1 MGTEHSLKL
10 NESETAKGFF
20 LNDLIQWL
28 RHCHSKA
35 DITAIRDAYLFAE
48 HAHRKQKRKSGD
60 PYIIHPV
67 EVAKILAE
75 LDVDQKT
82 LIAALL
88 HDVVE
93 DTGVTLEK
101 IEERFGVEIAKMVDG
116 VTKLKNII
124 YKSKEEHQA
133 ENLRKMF
140 LAMAKDIRVL
150 LIKLA
155 DRLHNMRTLKY
166 HPKSKEIAHETMEI
180 YAPLASRLGIY
191 RIKWE
196 LEDLSF
202 KYQQP
207 EKFNALLGRIKQSR
221 DKREEYIKSVS
232 EFLKGKLAEMGI
244 EAELNGRPKHLYSIN
259 NKMIRQ
265 EKDLDEIYDVMAI
278 RCLVKTVR
286 DCYAS
291 LGVVHNLWKP
301 IPGRFKDF
309 VAMPKTNMYQS
320 IHTTVVG
327 PNGGPLEIQIRTMEM
342 HRIAEFGIAAHWSYK
357 EGVSGDK
364 DLNHKLAWL
373 RQVLEW
379 ESDLHDPREFMEGLK
394 IEVFSDTVFVFSPR
408 GDVLELPAGSMPL
421 DFAYRIHTAVGHRC
435 IGAKIN
441 GHIVPLN
448 YKLKNGEIVEIMT
461 AKNSSPKWA
470 WLNLTKTSQ
479 AKAKIRQWFKK
490 ERREE
495 NIAKGKELLDKE
507 IKKQGLDGDQIKH
520 EKLLEIGKRM
530 NIQTID
536 DLYVAVCNGILK
548 AGTIVAKIKAEETK
562 QEYDSLEEEANALIP
577 EIKPTAGWG
586 KPTQG
591 IRVKGA
597 DNLLVRLSH
606 CCNPVPGDEIV
617 GYITRGRGVSIHRSD
632 CRNTSFAVQMEPER
646 LVEVAW
652 DDGFLEP
659 FQVKLE
665 VTAADR
671 AGLLNDVMSVLNE
684 MKISANW
691 VTARSKKDHKAVID
705 MVLETKGLDQLE
717 FIMNKIMRLKDIY
730 EIKRVGSVK
739 KDPAVN
745 N

>member
-1 MGTEHSLKL
+1 MASELSRKL
-10 NESETAKGFF
+10 NEIEEPTGLF
-20 LNDLIQWL
+20 LEDLLQWL
-28 RHCHSKA
+28 RQCRSKA
-35 DITAIRDAYLFAE
+35 DLAAIRDAYLFAE
-48 HAHRKQKRKSGD
+48 EAHRKQKRKSGE

-75 LDVDQKT
+75 LDVDQRT

-93 DTGVTLEK
+93 DTGITLEI
-101 IEERFGVEIAKMVDG
+101 IETRFGAEIAKMVDG
-116 VTKLKNII
+116 VTKLKSIV
-124 YKSKEEHQA
+124 YQSKEEHQA

-166 HPKSKEIAHETMEI
+166 HPKSKEIALETMEI

-232 EFLKGKLAEMGI
+232 EFLKGKLAEIGVK
-244 EAELNGRPKHLYSIN
+244 AELNGRPKHLYSIN
-259 NKMIRQ
+259 NKMIKQ
-265 EKDLDEIYDVMAI
+265 EKDLDEIYDVMAV
-278 RCLVKTVR
+278 RCLVETVR

-357 EGVSGDK
+357 EGVSADK
-364 DLNHKLAWL
+364 DFNHKLAWL

-379 ESDLHDPREFMEGLK
+379 EGDLHDPREFMEGLK

-470 WLNLTKTSQ
+470 WLDITKTSQ
-479 AKAKIRQWFKK
+479 AKSKIRQWFKK

-495 NIAKGKELLDKE
+495 NIIKGKEMLERE
-507 IKKQGLDGDQIKH
+507 IKKQGLDAELVKP

-530 NIQTID
+530 NILTID
-536 DLYVAVCNGILK
+536 ELYVAVCNGILK
-548 AGTIVAKIKAEETK
+548 ARTIVTKIKAEEAK
-562 QEYDSLEEEANALIP
+562 PEYESLEEEANALIP
-577 EIKPTAGWG
+577 EIKSTAGWG

-591 IRVKGA
+591 IRIKGV

-632 CRNTSFAVQMEPER
+632 CRNTSYAEQVEPER

-652 DDGFLEP
+652 DADFLEP

-671 AGLLNDVMSVLNE
+671 AGLLNDVMAVLNE

-691 VTARSKKDHKAVID
+691 VTARSRKDHKAVID
-705 MVLETKGLDQLE
+705 VVLETKGLEQLE
-717 FIMNKIMRLKDIY
+717 FIMNKMWRIRDIY
-730 EIKRVGSVK
+730 EIKRAGFGK
-739 KDPAVN
+739 KDTAMN